1 MERYV
6 EEIRTWMLTDKLSLN
21 ENNTEFLIIGTK
33 QQLSKIS
40 PYLLTIGSATV
51 SPVNSARNLGTWMDT
66 SLALHDRIHKA
77 CRAAYLQIYNIR
89 HIRKFLTK
97 DATQILVHALVISRI
112 DYCNGLL

>member
-51 SPVNSARNLGTWMDT
+51 SPVNSA

-77 CRAAYLQIYNIR
+77 CRAAY
-89 HIRKFLTK
+89 
-97 DATQILVHALVISRI
+97 
-112 DYCNGLL
+112 

>member
-40 PYLLTIGSATV
+40 PYLLSIGSATV

-66 SLALHDRIHKA
+66 SLAPHDRIHKA

-89 HIRKFLTK
+89 HIRQFLTK
-97 DATQILVHALVISRI
+97 DAIQILVHVLVISRI